1 MLAKDSKLIDVNQD
15 YKKLKKDFMYK
26 LDAEKKKIEKD
37 LLHQITT
44 LRNDNDDKAH
54 RIAKLTVES

>member
-26 LDAEKKKIEKD
+26 LDAEKKK
-37 LLHQITT
+37 
-44 LRNDNDDKAH
+44 N
-54 RIAKLTVES
+54 